1 MPMKK
6 VLSTVAALTLLLAT
20 AQLARATDDDSGD
33 NAVERG
39 AKTTGHAIK
48 DGAEATGN
56 AIEHGAEATG
66 HAIKRGAEATTD
78 ALGITKTDQE
88 RYEAN
93 ARGEHRFTGKVT
105 AVDHD
110 TGLVTLAT
118 SGNTLNLHFP
128 KDSLKNVQTGD
139 RLTVETAYALP
150 DAEQPAGTR
159 AHHKAAGDQPLHGD
173 HWMTGTV
180 TSVNTVNG
188 LVTVKTSDAPL
199 TIQFPPKSVRSL
211 KEGDKIALELAFTPT
226 AHSRHTKQ

>member
-1 MPMKK
+1 MKK
-6 VLSTVAALTLLLAT
+6 VLPTLAALTLLT
-20 AQLARATDDDSGD
+20 GAQLAARAADDSGD

-48 DGAEATGN
+48 QGAEATGN

-93 ARGEHRFTGKVT
+93 ERGEHRFTGKVT

-128 KDSLKNVQTGD
+128 KDSLTNVKTGD
-139 RLTVETAYALP
+139 RLTVEAGYALAN
-150 DAEQPAGTR
+150 AEQPAGTR
-159 AHHKAAGDQPLHGD
+159 PHHKVAGDQPLHGE

-180 TSVNTVNG
+180 TSVNTKTG
-188 LVTVKTSDAPL
+188 LITLKTDDAPL
-199 TIQFPPKSVRSL
+199 TVQFPAKSVRDL
-211 KEGDKIALELAFTPT
+211 KEGDKIALELGFAP
-226 AHSRHTKQ
+226 ASHARHTKQ